1 MQSSIALYLAVT
13 IDYHERTN
21 HYFATQDITL
31 TILKSLPM
39 ILANYH
45 SSKK

>member
-1 MQSSIALYLAVT
+1 MKELI
-13 IDYHERTN
+13 II
-21 HYFATQDITL
+21 FATQDITL